1 MVKKKFKPFVIPT
14 FFVLLLVAFT
24 MITFLLSKALKNGDV
39 PEENYLYV
47 SYEILMD
54 NSVPVIST
62 DESKIIRPYDDETV
76 KIGKTYY
83 DYKNEENQS
92 NSIIYYE
99 NTYIQNLGVDY
110 TCDRVFNVMS
120 ILPGTVLSVTEDD
133 ITGKTI
139 KIRHDND
146 IIATYQSLSE
156 IIVKANDKVGQ
167 GEIIG
172 KSGTNQISNELG
184 NHLHF
189 ELFYKDEI
197 VNPEEYLNKSIGEL

>member
-62 DESKIIRPYDDETV
+62 DESKVIRPYDDETV

>member
-62 DESKIIRPYDDETV
+62 DESKVIRPYDDETV

-92 NSIIYYE
+92 NSIIY
-99 NTYIQNLGVDY
+99 
-110 TCDRVFNVMS
+110 
-120 ILPGTVLSVTEDD
+120 
-133 ITGKTI
+133 
-139 KIRHDND
+139 
-146 IIATYQSLSE
+146 
-156 IIVKANDKVGQ
+156 
-167 GEIIG
+167 
-172 KSGTNQISNELG
+172 
-184 NHLHF
+184 
-189 ELFYKDEI
+189 
-197 VNPEEYLNKSIGEL
+197 

>member
-62 DESKIIRPYDDETV
+62 DESRVIRPYDDETV